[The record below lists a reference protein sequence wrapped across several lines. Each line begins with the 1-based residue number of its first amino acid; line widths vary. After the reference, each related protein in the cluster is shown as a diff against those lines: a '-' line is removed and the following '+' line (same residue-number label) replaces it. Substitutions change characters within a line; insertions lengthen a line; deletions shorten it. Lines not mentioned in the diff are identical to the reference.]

1 MRKTF
6 AGAAA
11 GLGAAVLTAAM
22 AVSVFAAQTNEA
34 GAKDIALKHAGVS
47 SDEVVYAHTKLDY
60 EKGEQVYDVEFV
72 TKDYREYDYEIRVS
86 DGAILGFDYDAEGA
100 YLSKNGR
107 PQGEIKVTLEQ
118 AKEAALKHAGKK
130 TEDVTFSKTGL
141 DYDDGIA
148 SYEVEFYTADFAE
161 YDYEID
167 AYTGAVLSY
176 DYDAESRQ
184 GAGKAASAQGA
195 VGLEQAKEIALNQA
209 GLKSS
214 QISRFNARQDYDDG
228 RLVYEGKFFSGDM
241 EYEFEIDA
249 NTGRILDWDVESIYD

>member
-6 AGAAA
+6 AGTMA
-11 GLGAAVLTAAM
+11 GLGAVLLTGAM
-22 AVSVFAAQTNEA
+22 AVSVFAAQTNET

-47 SDEVVYAHTKLDY
+47 ADEVVYTHTKLDY

-86 DGAILGFDYDAEGA
+86 DGAILGFDYDAEAA

-107 PQGEIKVTLEQ
+107 RQGQITVTLEQ

-130 TEDVTFSKTGL
+130 AEEVTFSKTGL

-167 AYTGAVLSY
+167 AYTGTILSY
-176 DYDAESRQ
+176 DYDAESYQR
-184 GAGKAASAQGA
+184 AGQRAGAQGA
-195 VGLEQAKEIALNQA
+195 VTLEQAKETALKQA
-209 GLKSS
+209 GLNAS
-214 QISRFNARQDYDDG
+214 QVSRIQAHPDYDDG
-228 RLVYEGKFFSGDM
+228 RLVYEGKFFYGDM
-241 EYEFEIDA
+241 EYEFEVDA
-249 NTGRILDWDVESIYD
+249 NTGRILDWDMESIYD